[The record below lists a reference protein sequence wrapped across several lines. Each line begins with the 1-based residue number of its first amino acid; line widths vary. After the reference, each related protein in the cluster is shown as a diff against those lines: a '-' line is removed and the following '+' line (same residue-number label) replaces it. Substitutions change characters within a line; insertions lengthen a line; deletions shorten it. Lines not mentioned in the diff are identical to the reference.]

1 MDHPLRVCYFGTYR
15 SKYTRNRMMIEGL
28 RCNKVTVIECH
39 ENLWHGIE
47 DRVQITSGGWI
58 KPKFWMRVLRTYI
71 KLLIRYFNVSEFDV
85 LFVGYPGHFDILLAR
100 ILSWIK
106 HKPLVWDVFMSIY
119 LIAIERG
126 LDQRSQIT
134 VNLIHEVEGIA
145 LKLPDLLIQDT
156 SDYVDWYTHNY
167 TISRDRFRLVPTGVN
182 DDIFH
187 PLTDENQADDTFR
200 VIYYGTFIP
209 NHGIEYIID
218 AARILAKEEKI
229 QFELVGD
236 GPEKSKAL
244 ELVEIFNLKNITFIE
259 WLDPVKLIH
268 QISKCDICLGSFGD
282 TPQALMTIHNKV
294 YQGMAMQK
302 AVITG
307 DSPAIRESFKHGQ
320 NIYIVNRKNPKALA
334 DGILDLWDNPKLL
347 KQIRFSGYQCIV
359 DNYTLKQTGRRTRI
373 ILENLLELDRLK

>member
-1 MDHPLRVCYFGTYR
+1 MDRDLRVCYFGTYR
-15 SKYTRNRMMIEGL
+15 SEYSRNKIMIEGL
-28 RCNKVTVIECH
+28 RRNQVSVLECH
-39 ENLWHGIE
+39 KKLWHGIE
-47 DRVQITSGGWI
+47 DRVQTTSGGWLH
-58 KPKFWMRVLRTYI
+58 PKFWLRVITVYI
-71 KLLIRYFNVSEFDV
+71 RLLQKYRSIGDYDV
-85 LFVGYPGHFDILLAR
+85 LIVGYPGQFDVFLAR
-100 ILSWIK
+100 LLSWLRR
-106 HKPLVWDVFMSIY
+106 KPLVWDVFMSIY

-134 VNLIHEVEGIA
+134 VNLIHKVEGIA
-145 LKLPDLLIQDT
+145 LKLPDLLIQDS
-156 SDYVDWYTHNY
+156 SDYVDWYTQHY

-187 PLTDENQADDTFR
+187 PLTDESQANDSFR

-218 AARILAKEEKI
+218 AARILANEENI

-244 ELVEIFNLKNITFIE
+244 EFVEIYNLKHITFIE

-268 QISKCDICLGSFGD
+268 RISKCAVCLGSFGD
-282 TPQALMTIHNKV
+282 TPQALMTVHNKV
-294 YQGMAMQK
+294 YQGMAMQR

-334 DGILDLWDNPKLL
+334 NGILDLWDNPKLL
-347 KQIRFSGYQCIV
+347 KQIQYSGYQCIV
-359 DNYTLKQTGRRTRI
+359 DNYTLKQTGRMTRI
-373 ILENLLELDRLK
+373 ILENLLEVDRLK